1 MKYVIEY
8 KDGSVLV
15 NMEDLKISLEEAAAP
30 ICYCLMTC
38 DNYDLSSTVY
48 KTFKEMA
55 LKDNLQEAFNDIVY
69 CNDKDVE
76 NGKATDCS
84 FSIESFYNDEKIEVY
99 LGYENFAMNKV
110 HMLYA
115 AICMAHTVRE
125 RISNDEYMYLLDL
138 IEKMYHQN
146 INHISD
152 ERKLI

>member
-1 MKYVIEY
+1 
-8 KDGSVLV
+8 
-15 NMEDLKISLEEAAAP
+15 
-30 ICYCLMTC
+30 
-38 DNYDLSSTVY
+38 
-48 KTFKEMA
+48 
-55 LKDNLQEAFNDIVY
+55 
-69 CNDKDVE
+69 
-76 NGKATDCS
+76 
-84 FSIESFYNDEKIEVY
+84 
-99 LGYENFAMNKV
+99 MNKV